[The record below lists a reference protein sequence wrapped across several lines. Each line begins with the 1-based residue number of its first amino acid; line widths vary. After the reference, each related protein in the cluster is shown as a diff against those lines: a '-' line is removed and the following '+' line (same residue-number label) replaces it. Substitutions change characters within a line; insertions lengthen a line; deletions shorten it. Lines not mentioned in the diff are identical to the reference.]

1 MPHIFAK
8 NLKKISFPIKSE
20 EVEFLFQVDD
30 LIACKI
36 GNKNFFISVR
46 QKGDNYLIK
55 YDKIT
60 RPVSSILKKSYKEF
74 VKLTN
79 ATIITSNVD
88 GIKDKIPN
96 VSDYMLTINNNFEF
110 DKEIIVEIG
119 FGSGTHLLHLAKTYP
134 DKIIIGIE
142 IHKPSIEQILRRC
155 EHENITNIRVI
166 DYDGRLVLSK
176 ISSNKVH
183 SIYVHFPVPWDKKPH
198 RRVISEY
205 FINESIRV
213 LKKDGFLHL
222 RTDSDNYFEYS
233 FNEFM
238 KLNKNDLQIYK
249 NRNLEVVSKYESR
262 WKKME
267 KNIYDIFLKNQEVSK
282 ELNTEFDF
290 SFDCLDASKAQ
301 KKAYIFD
308 DFVIHFERIEKIDEN
323 NYLLKVTMGAFER
336 PEHLYIIAGLKS
348 YYFNKPIEHKL
359 NQKAHNTL
367 KGILKC
373 QEKQE
378 QE

>member
-1 MPHIFAK
+1 MPHLFID
-8 NLKKISFPIKSE
+8 KINEIKFPTISGD
-20 EVEFLFQVDD
+20 VEFLFKVDD

-36 GNKNFFISVR
+36 ENKTFFISIR
-46 QKGDNYLIK
+46 KKGDKYLLK

-60 RPVSSILKKSYKEF
+60 RPISSLLKKAYKEF

-79 ATIITSNVD
+79 AKVITSNVE

-96 VSDYMLTINNNFEF
+96 TQEYLLKINDKFDF

-119 FGSGTHLLHLAKTYP
+119 FGSGTHLLHLSKTYP

-142 IHKPSIEQILRRC
+142 IHKPSIEQILRRIK
-155 EHENITNIRVI
+155 HENIKNIRVI

-176 ISSNKVH
+176 INSNKVH

-198 RRVISEY
+198 RRVISKY
-205 FINESIRV
+205 FINEAIRV

-238 KLNKNDLQIYK
+238 KLNQNELKIYK
-249 NRNLEVVSKYESR
+249 NRDLEVISKYESR
-262 WKKME
+262 WRKME
-267 KNIYDIFLKNQEVSK
+267 KNIYDIFMMN
-282 ELNTEFDF
+282 NTISEDLDENFDF
-290 SFDCLDASKAQ
+290 SFECLDATKAK
-301 KKAYIFD
+301 KKAYLFD
-308 DFVIHFERIEKIDEN
+308 EFVIHFERIEKIDEE

-336 PEHLYIIAGLKS
+336 PEHLYIIAGKKS
-348 YYFNKPIEHKL
+348 YYFNKPIEHQL
-359 NQKAHNTL
+359 NQKVHNTL

-373 QEKQE
+373 QQS
-378 QE
+378 

>member
-1 MPHIFAK
+1 MPHLFI
-8 NLKKISFPIKSE
+8 NKINDIEFPVKSGD
-20 EVEFLFQVDD
+20 VEFLFKVDD
-30 LIACKI
+30 LVACKVE
-36 GNKNFFISVR
+36 NKTFFISVR
-46 QKGDNYLIK
+46 KKGDKYLLK

-60 RPVSSILKKSYKEF
+60 RPVSSLLKKAYKEF
-74 VKLTN
+74 VNLTDSN
-79 ATIITSNVD
+79 IITSNVE
-88 GIKDKIPN
+88 GITDKITN
-96 VSDYMLTINNNFEF
+96 TEKYMIKINDKFNF

-119 FGSGTHLLHLAKTYP
+119 FGSGTHLLHLARTYP

-142 IHKPSIEQILRRC
+142 IHKPSIEQILRRIK
-155 EHENITNIRVI
+155 HENITNIRVI

-176 ISSNKVH
+176 INSNKVH

-198 RRVISEY
+198 RRVISKY
-205 FINESIRV
+205 FINEAIRV
-213 LKKDGFLHL
+213 LKKNGFLHL

-238 KLNKNDLQIYK
+238 NLNQNELKIYK

-267 KNIYDIFLKNQEVSK
+267 KNIYDIFLINNDISK
-282 ELNTEFDF
+282 DLDENFDF
-290 SFDCLDASKAQ
+290 SLGCLDATKAE
-301 KKAYIFD
+301 KKAYLFD
-308 DFVIHFERIEKIDEN
+308 EFVIHFERIEKIDEE

-336 PEHLYIIAGLKS
+336 PEHLYIIAGKKS

-359 NQKAHNTL
+359 NQKVHNKL

-373 QEKQE
+373 H
-378 QE
+378 

>member
-1 MPHIFAK
+1 MPHLFVDNIK
-8 NLKKISFPIKSE
+8 EIQFPVKSG
-20 EVEFLFQVDD
+20 EVEFLFKVDD

-36 GNKNFFISVR
+36 DNKTFFISVR
-46 QKGDNYLIK
+46 KKGDKYLVK

-60 RPVSSILKKSYKEF
+60 RPVSSLLKKAYKEF

-79 ATIITSNVD
+79 AEIITSNVD

-96 VSDYMLTINNNFEF
+96 ISEYMLTINDKFEF

-155 EHENITNIRVI
+155 KHENITNIRVI

-176 ISSNKVH
+176 INSNRVH

-198 RRVISEY
+198 RRVISKY

-213 LKKDGFLHL
+213 LKKGGFLHL

-233 FNEFM
+233 FNEIM
-238 KLNKNDLQIYK
+238 KLNQNELKIYK
-249 NRNLEVVSKYESR
+249 NRDLEV
-262 WKKME
+262 W
-267 KNIYDIFLKNQEVSK
+267 LP
-282 ELNTEFDF
+282 
-290 SFDCLDASKAQ
+290 C
-301 KKAYIFD
+301 
-308 DFVIHFERIEKIDEN
+308 
-323 NYLLKVTMGAFER
+323 
-336 PEHLYIIAGLKS
+336 
-348 YYFNKPIEHKL
+348 
-359 NQKAHNTL
+359 
-367 KGILKC
+367 
-373 QEKQE
+373 
-378 QE
+378 